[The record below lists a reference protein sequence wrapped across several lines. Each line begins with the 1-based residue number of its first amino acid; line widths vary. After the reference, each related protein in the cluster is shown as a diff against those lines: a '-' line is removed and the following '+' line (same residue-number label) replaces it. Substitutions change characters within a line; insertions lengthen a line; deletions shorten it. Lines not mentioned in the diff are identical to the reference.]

1 MLESATAKNDLPLET
16 SIPHGAVSLESILC
30 TEELRRRPWR
40 PPNYEKENRALVAL
54 ADSSVARAT
63 PHSIPGRLA
72 ASACDFKDQFVHVQA
87 HQHQGTISRIPC
99 RVALSFSKRRRR
111 SPYSPVMERS
121 VDRNSAYF
129 DRRR

>member
-54 ADSSVARAT
+54 AGALVESPSMARDGRPTSGRDEGDWNRPPLRKNTSTKAAAACRCWSVPRA
-63 PHSIPGRLA
+63 SREGRMRA
-72 ASACDFKDQFVHVQA
+72 
-87 HQHQGTISRIPC
+87 
-99 RVALSFSKRRRR
+99 
-111 SPYSPVMERS
+111 
-121 VDRNSAYF
+121 
-129 DRRR
+129 